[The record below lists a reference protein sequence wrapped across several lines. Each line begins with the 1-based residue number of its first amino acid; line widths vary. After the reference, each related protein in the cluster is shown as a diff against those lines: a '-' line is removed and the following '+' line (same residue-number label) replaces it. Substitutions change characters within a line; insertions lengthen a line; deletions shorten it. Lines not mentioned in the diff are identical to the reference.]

1 MKPVHLEKRHHDIL
15 ALLMEGKSLSAA
27 RQELQL
33 ADPTFQQGV
42 SIVMMA
48 LKQHIGLTW
57 QECVIREY
65 LRQLRSTPA
74 TRLTETESAN
84 KYPLQGELHD
94 IALQEFLQSKDAELQ
109 QMAQLNQNFT
119 ARLPKVSATNA

>member
-1 MKPVHLEKRHHDIL
+1 MKPVYLEKRHHDIL

-33 ADPTFQQGV
+33 AEPTFQQGL
-42 SIVMMA
+42 SNVMRA
-48 LKQHIGLTW
+48 LKQHMGLTW

-65 LRQLRSTPA
+65 SRQLRTTAS
-74 TRLTETESAN
+74 RLTEAESPN
-84 KYPLQGELHD
+84 EYPLQGELHD

-109 QMAQLNQNFT
+109 EMTQLNQNFT
-119 ARLPKVSATNA
+119 ARLPKEREAYA